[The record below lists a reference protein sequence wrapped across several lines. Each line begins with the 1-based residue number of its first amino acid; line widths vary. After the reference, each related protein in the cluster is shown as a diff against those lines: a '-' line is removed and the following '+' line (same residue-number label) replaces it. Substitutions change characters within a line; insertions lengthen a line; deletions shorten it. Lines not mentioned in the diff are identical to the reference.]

1 MSGRNRLLDG
11 LLILVVLTHLAV
23 TILHGRAH
31 EGAVVPVS
39 TVATVFIFSVIVVA
53 PLVGAV
59 ILWFFSIAA
68 GAWLLAL
75 SLAASLIFGVVNH
88 FVLESPD
95 HVARIASE
103 WKELFTVT
111 AVLLAL
117 TEALG
122 SGLAFWRAAHAR
134 AR

>member
-1 MSGRNRLLDG
+1 MSERHRSIDG
-11 LLILVVLTHLAV
+11 LLILVVLAHLAV
-23 TILHGRAH
+23 TVLHGRAH
-31 EGAVVPVS
+31 TGAEVPVS
-39 TVATVFIFSVIVVA
+39 AVASLFIFSVIVVA
-53 PLVGAV
+53 PVVGAV
-59 ILWFFSIAA
+59 MLWFFSIEG

-88 FVLESPD
+88 FILESPD

-103 WKELFTVT
+103 WKGLFTVT

-122 SGLAFWRAAHAR
+122 SGLAFWRAAHVR

>member
-1 MSGRNRLLDG
+1 MSERHRSLDG
-11 LLILVVLTHLAV
+11 LLILVVLAHLAV
-23 TILHGRAH
+23 TVLHGRAH
-31 EGAVVPVS
+31 MGAVVPVS
-39 TVATVFIFSVIVVA
+39 AVANLFILSVIVVA

-59 ILWFFSIAA
+59 VLWFFSIEG

-75 SLAASLIFGVVNH
+75 SLTASLIFGVVNH
-88 FVLESPD
+88 FILESPD

-103 WKELFTVT
+103 WKGLFTVT

-122 SGLAFWRAAHAR
+122 GGLAFWRAAHAR
-134 AR
+134 VR

>member
-1 MSGRNRLLDG
+1 MSDRNRVLDG
-11 LLILVVLTHLAV
+11 LLILVVLAHLAV
-23 TILHGRAH
+23 TVFHGRAH
-31 EGAVVPVS
+31 TGAVVPVS
-39 TVATVFIFSVIVVA
+39 TMATFFIFSVIIVA

-59 ILWFFSIAA
+59 VLWFFSIET

-88 FVLESPD
+88 FILESPD
-95 HVARIASE
+95 HIARIAAA
-103 WKELFTVT
+103 WKGLFTAT

-122 SGLAFWRAAHAR
+122 SGLAFWRAAQVR
-134 AR
+134 MR

>member
-1 MSGRNRLLDG
+1 M
-11 LLILVVLTHLAV
+11 LILVVLAHLAV
-23 TILHGRAH
+23 TVLHGRAH
-31 EGAVVPVS
+31 TGAVVPVS
-39 TVATVFIFSVIVVA
+39 TLATVFIFGVIIVA

-59 ILWFFSIAA
+59 VLWFFSIET

-88 FVLESPD
+88 FILESPD
-95 HVARIASE
+95 HVARIAVE
-103 WKELFTVT
+103 WKGLFTAT

-122 SGLAFWRAAHAR
+122 SGLAFWRAAQVR
-134 AR
+134 VR

>member
-1 MSGRNRLLDG
+1 MSERHRSLDG
-11 LLILVVLTHLAV
+11 LLILVVLAHLAV
-23 TILHGRAH
+23 TVLHGRAH
-31 EGAVVPVS
+31 MGAVVPVS
-39 TVATVFIFSVIVVA
+39 TVANFFILSVIVVA

-59 ILWFFSIAA
+59 VLWFFSVQG

-88 FVLESPD
+88 FILESPD
-95 HVARIASE
+95 HVARIVSE
-103 WKELFTVT
+103 WKGLFTIT

-134 AR
+134 VR

>member
-1 MSGRNRLLDG
+1 MSERHRSIDG
-11 LLILVVLTHLAV
+11 LLILVVLAHLAV
-23 TILHGRAH
+23 TVLHGRAH
-31 EGAVVPVS
+31 TGAMVPVS
-39 TVATVFIFSVIVVA
+39 AVAGLFIFSVIVVA

-59 ILWFFSIAA
+59 LLWFFSIEG

-88 FVLESPD
+88 FILESPD

-103 WKELFTVT
+103 WKGLFTVT

-117 TEALG
+117 TEGLG
-122 SGLAFWRAAHAR
+122 GGLAFWRAAHAR
-134 AR
+134 VR

>member
-1 MSGRNRLLDG
+1 MSERRRSLDG
-11 LLILVVLTHLAV
+11 LLILIVLAHLAV
-23 TILHGRAH
+23 TVLHGRAH
-31 EGAVVPVS
+31 SGAVVPVS
-39 TVATVFIFSVIVVA
+39 TVASVFIVSVIVTA
-53 PLVGAV
+53 PIVGAV
-59 ILWFFSIAA
+59 VLWFFSTEW
-68 GAWLLAL
+68 GAWVLAL

-88 FVLESPD
+88 FILESPD

-103 WKELFTVT
+103 WKGLFTVT

-134 AR
+134 VR